1 MKRTGILNPQ
11 LSQVLAE
18 MGHTDRLAV
27 ADAGLP
33 IPLTTRRVDL
43 SVVSG
48 LPGFLEVLRPILT
61 ELVVEEAILAEEIL
75 VANPEMHRAVLDLL
89 GSVPIRYLPHAEF
102 KKMLPETRAVIRTG
116 ECTPYSNVI
125 LCSGTEGV
133 FSQRR

>member
-1 MKRTGILNPQ
+1 
-11 LSQVLAE
+11 

-48 LPGFLEVLRPILT
+48 LPGFREVLRPILA
-61 ELVVEEAILAEEIL
+61 ELVVEEALLAQEIVEE
-75 VANPEMHRAVLDLL
+75 NPEMHRAIVDLL
-89 GSVPIRYLPHAEF
+89 GPVPVRYLPHAEF
-102 KKMLPETRAVIRTG
+102 KKLLPETKAVIRTG

-125 LCSGTEGV
+125 LCSGTDGV
-133 FSQRR
+133 FNKGR